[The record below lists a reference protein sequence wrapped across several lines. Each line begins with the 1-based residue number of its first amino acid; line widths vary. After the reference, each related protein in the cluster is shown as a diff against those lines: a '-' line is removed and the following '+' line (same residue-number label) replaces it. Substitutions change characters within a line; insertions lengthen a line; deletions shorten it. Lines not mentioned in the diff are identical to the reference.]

1 MHSFQPAP
9 AARSNQFASNAA
21 RTDQRTFQ
29 RVPIN
34 MQGRLMLANY
44 EEYECLVTEMSP
56 GDLHVTCL
64 GRPRTGERVIAYVD
78 HLGRVEGNVV
88 AVDGRGFSMSI
99 NATERKREKL
109 AAQLTWLANK
119 HELGLPEDRRHDR
132 LTPRSI
138 SSELTLEDGT
148 QYICRIMDLSLS
160 GAAVDLEVRPA
171 IGTAVRLGNMRGR
184 IVRHFMEGVA
194 IEFLSLQ
201 SRETLREF
209 L

>member
-1 MHSFQPAP
+1 MHSFQPAQTTRP
-9 AARSNQFASNAA
+9 NQMVGGAPRN
-21 RTDQRTFQ
+21 DQRTFQ

-34 MQGRLMLANY
+34 MQGRLMLASY

-56 GDLHVTCL
+56 GDMYVTCL
-64 GRPRTGERVIAYVD
+64 GRPRANERIVAYID

-99 NATERKREKL
+99 NATDRKREKL

-132 LTPRSI
+132 LTPRSTT
-138 SSELTLEDGT
+138 SELTLEDGT
-148 QYICRIMDLSLS
+148 LHVCRIMDLSLS
-160 GAAVDLEVRPA
+160 GAAVDVEARPP
-171 IGTAVRLGNMRGR
+171 IGTPVRLGNMRGR
-184 IVRHFMEGVA
+184 VVRHFMEGVA

>member
-1 MHSFQPAP
+1 MHSFQPAQGM
-9 AARSNQFASNAA
+9 RSNQLAGNGP
-21 RTDQRTFQ
+21 RNDQRTFQ

-44 EEYECLVTEMSP
+44 EEFECLVTEMSP
-56 GDLHVTCL
+56 GDMYVTCV
-64 GRPRTGERVIAYVD
+64 GRPRADERVIAYID
-78 HLGRVEGNVV
+78 HLGRVEGHVV
-88 AVDGRGFSMSI
+88 AIDGRGFTMSI

-132 LTPRSI
+132 LTPRNTRCD
-138 SSELTLEDGT
+138 LTMDDGT
-148 QYICRIMDLSLS
+148 AYTCRIMDLSLS
-160 GAAVDLEVRPA
+160 GAAVDVEVRPPL
-171 IGTAVRLGNMRGR
+171 GTPVRLGNMRGR
-184 IVRHFMEGVA
+184 VVRHFMEGVA